1 MVIDTLSETIEKLKE
16 AQRHLER
23 IRSTYKDNSELLN
36 FYEPS
41 AKYLVDSLKERLNE
55 LLAEE
60 VDLKLSQPD
69 KDVDLWIR
77 INGEDFKS
85 GKGPIGLVG
94 NFLSKLSNASRQS
107 LTLIAKARNIDLKSF
122 TNEFPLS
129 FDLATT
135 ATGSLKL
142 GLKSPDIKV
151 DSDDEQLD
159 IFSYNKDPWEK
170 LRELAIQNEMAV
182 ESMQLI
188 LSALASAED
197 EEIFNEL
204 VKKYDERDILKI
216 IHYAM
221 QVTPS
226 SHSNIEQISFEG
238 NNIIFQQRTVTTTK
252 HTRKQLSKQA
262 KKLVNKEFVRGKG
275 KVRGIDLDD
284 KSLIIRPF
292 VYEGVKHDE
301 VRCYLLNNDGEQSLE
316 RFLKKRVKVSGYV
329 VYSSNNKLLRLE
341 AEEITVEK

>member
-16 AQRHLER
+16 AQKNLER

-36 FYEPS
+36 IYEPS
-41 AKYLVDSLKERLNE
+41 AKYLVDSMKDRLNE
-55 LLAEE
+55 LLNEE

-77 INGEDFKS
+77 INGEDFQS

-94 NFLSKLSNASRQS
+94 NFLSKLSNANRQS
-107 LTLIAKARNIDLKSF
+107 LNLIAKARNIDIKSI

-129 FDLATT
+129 FDLTTT

-142 GLKSPDIKV
+142 GLKSPNLKV
-151 DSDDEQLD
+151 DIDDEQLD
-159 IFSYNKDPWEK
+159 MFSYNKDPWEK
-170 LRELAIQNEMAV
+170 LRELATQNEMAV
-182 ESMQLI
+182 ESMQLL

-197 EEIFNEL
+197 EEILSGL
-204 VKKYDERDILKI
+204 VEKYNERDVLKI
-216 IHYAM
+216 IHYAK

-226 SHSNIEQISFEG
+226 SQSNIDAISFEG
-238 NNIIFQQRTVTTTK
+238 NSVTFRQRIVNTTK

-262 KKLVNKEFVRGKG
+262 KKLVNKEFVHGKG
-275 KVRGIDLDD
+275 KVRGVDLDD

-292 VYEGVKHDE
+292 VFEDVKHDE
-301 VRCYLLNNDGEQSLE
+301 IRCYLLNDDGEQSLE
-316 RFLKKRVKVSGYV
+316 RFLKKRVKVSGFV

-341 AEEITVEK
+341 AEEITVE